1 MNKVNRL
8 TVVKNNFNSQAEFEN
23 AVKEAIMVLLNN
35 DYIMTVK
42 RDDCDVVVIDY
53 DYADSKMGGA
63 YPHWL
68 FSEEYESV
76 VWADDDEV

>member
-1 MNKVNRL
+1 MNRVNRL

-42 RDDCDVVVIDY
+42 REDFDVVAIDY
-53 DYADSKMGGA
+53 DYSSGEMGGA

-68 FSEEYESV
+68 FPEECDSV
-76 VWADDDEV
+76 VWNGEE